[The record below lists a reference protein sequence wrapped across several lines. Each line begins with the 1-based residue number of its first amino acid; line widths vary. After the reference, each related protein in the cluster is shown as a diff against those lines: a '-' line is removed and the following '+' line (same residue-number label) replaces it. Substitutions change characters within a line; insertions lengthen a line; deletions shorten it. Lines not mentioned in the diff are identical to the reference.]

1 MKETKFTTIKEIPT
15 VEEYLTLRKL
25 GSLSAKSKDGAKTG
39 LKNSFYSVT
48 IRDNNKLIGMRRIVG
63 DGGTV
68 FQVVDI
74 VVDPA
79 YQGKGLGKLIV
90 KELVQYIHKKV
101 DEQAYV
107 NLIADGEAYKLY
119 SQFGF
124 TDTWPKSRGMYLKR
138 R

>member
-1 MKETKFTTIKEIPT
+1 MKETKFTTIKDIPT

-25 GSLSAKSKDGAKTG
+25 GGLSAKSKDGAKTG

-48 IRDNNKLIGMRRIVG
+48 IRDNNKLIGMGRIVG

-79 YQGKGLGKLIV
+79 L
-90 KELVQYIHKKV
+90 
-101 DEQAYV
+101 
-107 NLIADGEAYKLY
+107 
-119 SQFGF
+119 
-124 TDTWPKSRGMYLKR
+124 SR
-138 R
+138 

>member
-1 MKETKFTTIKEIPT
+1 M
-15 VEEYLTLRKL
+15 
-25 GSLSAKSKDGAKTG
+25 G
-39 LKNSFYSVT
+39 
-48 IRDNNKLIGMRRIVG
+48 RIVG

-107 NLIADGEAYKLY
+107 NLIADEKLINY
-119 SQFGF
+119 TPNLALQILV
-124 TDTWPKSRGMYLKR
+124 LKAVVCI
-138 R
+138 

>member
-1 MKETKFTTIKEIPT
+1 M
-15 VEEYLTLRKL
+15 
-25 GSLSAKSKDGAKTG
+25 G
-39 LKNSFYSVT
+39 
-48 IRDNNKLIGMRRIVG
+48 RIVG

-90 KELVQYIHKKV
+90 KELVQHIHEEV
-101 DEQAYV
+101 DKQAYV

-124 TDTWPKSRGMYLKR
+124 TDTCLKVVVCI
-138 R
+138 

>member
-1 MKETKFTTIKEIPT
+1 MKETKFTTIKNIPT

-25 GSLSAKSKDGAKTG
+25 GGLSAKSKDGAKTG

-48 IRDNNKLIGMRRIVG
+48 IRDNNKLIGMGR
-63 DGGTV
+63 
-68 FQVVDI
+68 I

-79 YQGKGLGKLIV
+79 YQGQGLGKLIV
-90 KELVQYIHKKV
+90 KELVQYIHEKV

-124 TDTWPKSRGMYLKR
+124 IDTWPKSRGMYLKSR
-138 R
+138 

>member
-1 MKETKFTTIKEIPT
+1 MWNILICYTKKKVGTYIKETKFTTIKEIPT

-48 IRDNNKLIGMRRIVG
+48 IRDNNKLIGMGRIVG

-79 YQGKGLGKLIV
+79 L
-90 KELVQYIHKKV
+90 
-101 DEQAYV
+101 
-107 NLIADGEAYKLY
+107 
-119 SQFGF
+119 
-124 TDTWPKSRGMYLKR
+124 SR
-138 R
+138 